1 LDRVGAVIRGVKE
14 PAGMVTVEVAEVR
27 VEYPKVPRRRTT
39 AIRTLIT
46 APIRWCFLT
55 EVILSLQFFR
65 SYRVL
70 SILFA
75 FVLFWTAK
83 GALQSAAGALAA
95 EGLNSKQV
103 EL

>member
-1 LDRVGAVIRGVKE
+1 
-14 PAGMVTVEVAEVR
+14 M
-27 VEYPKVPRRRTT
+27 
-39 AIRTLIT
+39 
-46 APIRWCFLT
+46 
-55 EVILSLQFFR
+55 
-65 SYRVL
+65 L

-83 GALQSAAGALAA
+83 GTLQSAAGALAA